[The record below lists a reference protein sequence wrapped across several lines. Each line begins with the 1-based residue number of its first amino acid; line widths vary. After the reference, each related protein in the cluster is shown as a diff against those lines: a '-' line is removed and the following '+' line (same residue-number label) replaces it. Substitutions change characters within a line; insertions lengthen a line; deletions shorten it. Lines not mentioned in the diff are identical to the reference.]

1 MRLVNGSK
9 TMSLTILIFLVLE
22 ISQNATKATM
32 KLQVIFLRYSFRGNS
47 RYQNYRIEL
56 VKIKKTLITAF
67 PINRDTKKTQPSK
80 CTQMLLNLHQ

>member
-1 MRLVNGSK
+1 MRLVNESK
-9 TMSLTILIFLVLE
+9 TMSLTIPIFLVLE

-32 KLQVIFLRYSFRGNS
+32 KSQVIFLRYSFRGNS

-67 PINRDTKKTQPSK
+67 PINRDTQKTQPSQ
-80 CTQMLLNLHQ
+80 CT